1 MKTTLEIE
9 DQLYR
14 AVKAKAAQ
22 EGKRITDLVEEGL
35 RMCLERRDKPFV
47 RVEVPILKATDPTR
61 KISWEDVKKA
71 EEDIENEEAM
81 RIAQFI
87 RR

>member
-9 DQLYR
+9 EQLYR

-22 EGKRITDLVEEGL
+22 EGKRVTDLVEEGL
-35 RMCLERRDKPFV
+35 RLCLERREKPIV
-47 RVEVPILKATDPTR
+47 RVEVPILKATEPAH
-61 KISWEDVKKA
+61 KISWEELKKA
-71 EEDIENEEAM
+71 EEDLEHEEAM